1 MNLRIQGLVLLLL
14 TVSSVYAGRTVTD
27 GFQSVFVR
35 PSPDR
40 PDPDPNPCFR
50 FFDVYLPDEFDS
62 NPEMTFPIVYH
73 LTGLGGNY
81 TTFSEPDRL
90 VMDKMLANKEVVPMI
105 IVAPDPR
112 VLNYDGSF
120 WTDSNVVQ
128 DPTESFNNNFERYF
142 IEELIP
148 FVDQKYRQKKDAQ
161 GNAAPFRALM
171 GQSMGGYGSLLFG
184 IKHPE
189 LFDAYAGDSPT
200 AFWLINTNLAS
211 PPEPASPQGSSMFSF
226 NKLLIPGLVNSR
238 PAGRLTPDNDDVT
251 FGFFSWAAA
260 FSPLVKGIEPSDCSF
275 NTNSCLLTPP
285 FCVAYPFN
293 VGPDNVPQ
301 IVGGS
306 FVENPAILQIWE
318 QRYDPYVILDTFD
331 PKVFKNKAIY
341 FDAGDDLVL
350 EIIDNVGSRYF
361 SDKFSSLDVDNEY
374 LLYKGGHTSCT
385 TIDELPC
392 YRFTTNLK
400 LFSGKFAEAGN
411 PPSKTVITGTIT
423 LEMADNSRMSITDK
437 AVLAIETE
445 DIKGIPSSS
454 NVTLQLQNSARL
466 EIGTDAQIGGGLQV
480 GNSFG
485 KANLLFDPA
494 RVEDR
499 IRFTLAINGPQAV
512 VQIGKQGFLGW
523 GVGVT
528 GNTTDVANYWGLSSL
543 TNVDSVDLL
552 FMQGRFEHNQIA
564 SSLEERG
571 SLVAL
576 GKSKEYNL
584 FLNAESFV
592 ISGGA
597 NLATITEANRIHPT
611 VQDTAGT
618 IDPGGIRNRIIAN
631 PSTEFDDFYGAP
643 KGVYASR
650 TFSENL
656 MKVGILS
663 SSLMLFDAD
672 KQSLATPATQEE
684 LFTFLSVANYFD
696 QGRKRAPINEL
707 DGRLVVGYIVP
718 QTSLVNGQETT
729 SLVIKRVVVN
739 KDDPCNPLS
748 IQFSADRILQ
758 EGAVGISL
766 ARINGTEQIVRLFD
780 LNPLV

>member
-1 MNLRIQGLVLLLL
+1 MNLRIKGLVLLLF
-14 TVSSVYAGRTVTD
+14 TAPSGYAGRTVTD
-27 GFQSVFVR
+27 GFQSAFVR

-120 WTDSNVVQ
+120 WTDSDLVQ
-128 DPTESFNNNFERYF
+128 DETESFNNKFERYI

-148 FVDQKYRQKKDAQ
+148 FVDQKYRQKRDAQ

-200 AFWLINTNLAS
+200 AFWLINSNLAS
-211 PPEPASPQGSSMFSF
+211 PPEPGFPQGNPMFSF
-226 NKLLIPGLVNSR
+226 NKLLIPGLANST
-238 PAGRLTPDNDDVT
+238 PPGRLTPNNDDIT
-251 FGFFSWAAA
+251 FGFFSWAGA
-260 FSPLVKGIEPSDCSF
+260 FSPIVEGIGPSDCSF

-293 VGPDNVPQ
+293 VGPNNVPQ
-301 IVGGS
+301 IVAGS
-306 FVENPAILQIWE
+306 FVENSPILQTWE
-318 QRYDPYVILDTFD
+318 KKYDPYVILDTFD
-331 PKVFKNKAIY
+331 PSVFKKKAIY
-341 FDAGDDLVL
+341 FDAGDDLLL

-361 SDKFSSLDVDNEY
+361 SDKFSSLDVNNEY
-374 LLYKGGHTSCT
+374 LLYKGGHVSCT
-385 TIDELPC
+385 TIDELSC

-400 LFSGKFAEAGN
+400 LFSGKFADAGK
-411 PPSKTVITGTIT
+411 PPNKTVITGTMTIE
-423 LEMADNSRMSITDK
+423 LAGNAVMSITNK

-445 DIKGIPSSS
+445 DEKGISSSS
-454 NVTLQLQNSARL
+454 NVTLQLQDSARL
-466 EIGTDAQIGGGLQV
+466 EIGTDAQVGGGLQV

-494 RVEDR
+494 RVDDS

-512 VQIGKQGFLGW
+512 VQIGKQGFLGL
-523 GVGVT
+523 GVGIT
-528 GNTTDVANYWGLSSL
+528 GNATDVANYWGLSTL
-543 TNVDSVDLL
+543 TNVDSVGLL

-571 SLVAL
+571 SLLAL
-576 GKSKEYNL
+576 GASEEYTL

-618 IDPGGIRNRIIAN
+618 IDPGGIRNRIVAN
-631 PSTEFDDFYGAP
+631 PSPEFDDFYGPP

-663 SSLMLFDAD
+663 SSLMLFDTD
-672 KQSLATPATQEE
+672 KQPLATPATQEE

-696 QGRKRAPINEL
+696 QGRKRATINEL
-707 DGRLVVGYIVP
+707 DGHLIVGYIVP
-718 QTSLVNGQETT
+718 QTSVVDGQETT
-729 SLVIKRVVVN
+729 SLVIKRVMVN

-748 IQFSADRILQ
+748 VPFSADRIFQ
-758 EGAVGISL
+758 EGAVGIAL
-766 ARINGTEQIVRLFD
+766 ATIDGTQQIVRLFD